1 MSREPAPP
9 PRPTAPPSTAPAP
22 TAHAA
27 PAPPGP
33 AGMSGLRV
41 AVFGFDLAEPAQIR
55 RIRALAALGCEV
67 SSFCQRRA
75 GSPAFQ
81 PDWPNV
87 ELGEVRHRD
96 IRGRALGL
104 GAAIGRAARGWRTI
118 AQADLIVARNLDLAL
133 IAVAAR
139 SIAGLRARLAGRGR
153 RAAPLVYE
161 CLDIHDLLTAPGL
174 KGRLARAAERR
185 VLARAA
191 LLVVS
196 SPGFLEHHFGPVQGW
211 TGPVALVENKLW
223 LGPDPALW
231 PERPR
236 AEAAQEGRGAT
247 GTATSP
253 DGPDGP
259 DGPPAGQATAD
270 GIAAG
275 GAPGAGDAP
284 PPASG
289 RAAAPPRLLPARPLP
304 ASAAAGARAP
314 ITLGLVGSIRCQASV
329 DLMFATARLMG
340 DRLRLRFS
348 GALHDHAL
356 SGFHAALAAC
366 PTAEWTGPYAYPAG
380 LVAAYRG
387 CDLVWAQDLWQRGT
401 NSDWLLPN
409 RIYEASWC
417 GCPSV
422 GVAGTFTGRRI
433 LAEGLGHVIAEPSA
447 AALAGLLEG
456 FAPGALRADRARL
469 LARPATDFVQT
480 PAELGAML
488 APALRPGAEARP
500 GRRAPAPKPLSAGGK
515 GC

>member
-1 MSREPAPP
+1 MSQPRSGAQAPP
-9 PRPTAPPSTAPAP
+9 PPACPPPASP
-22 TAHAA
+22 
-27 PAPPGP
+27 
-33 AGMSGLRV
+33 GLRV
-41 AVFGFDLAEPAQIR
+41 VVFGFDLAEPAQIR

-67 SSFCQRRA
+67 TSFCQRRA
-75 GSPAFQ
+75 GSPSFQ
-81 PDWPNV
+81 PEWPNV

-96 IRGRALGL
+96 IRGRARGL
-104 GAAIGRAARGWRTI
+104 GAAVARAARGWRTI
-118 AQADLIVARNLDLAL
+118 AGADLIVARNLDLAL
-133 IAVAAR
+133 IAIAAR
-139 SIAGLRARLAGRGR
+139 TVAGLRARLAGRGR

-161 CLDIHDLLTAPGL
+161 CLDIHDLLTARGL
-174 KGRLARAAERR
+174 KGRLARAAERA
-185 VLARAA
+185 VLARSA

-211 TGPVALVENKLW
+211 TGPVALIENKLW

-236 AEAAQEGRGAT
+236 AEAVKGDPP
-247 GTATSP
+247 TA
-253 DGPDGP
+253 
-259 DGPPAGQATAD
+259 
-270 GIAAG
+270 
-275 GAPGAGDAP
+275 
-284 PPASG
+284 
-289 RAAAPPRLLPARPLP
+289 RAPLP
-304 ASAAAGARAP
+304 ASPPAARPAAPRPPAAATGTRAP

-340 DRLRLRFS
+340 ERLRLRFS
-348 GALHDHAL
+348 GALHDHAI
-356 SGFHAALAAC
+356 SGFHQALAAC

-433 LAEGLGHVIAEPSA
+433 VAEGLGHVVAEPSA
-447 AALAGLLEG
+447 QALAALLDGLTPE
-456 FAPGALRADRARL
+456 ALRADRARL

-480 PAELGAML
+480 PAELCAML
-488 APALRPGAEARP
+488 APALRPGPVAGA
-500 GRRAPAPKPLSAGGK
+500 GRTGRSAKPLSVGGK